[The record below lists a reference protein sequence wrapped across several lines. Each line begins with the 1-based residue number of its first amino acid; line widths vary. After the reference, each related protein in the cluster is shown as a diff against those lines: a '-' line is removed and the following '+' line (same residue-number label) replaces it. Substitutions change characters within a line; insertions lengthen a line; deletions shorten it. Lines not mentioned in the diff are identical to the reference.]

1 MRVEDLFEESFLIVS
16 FCNVGQ
22 VELAAKFFGYPRAI
36 VLGQVCYYDFR
47 AFLDKFGRDAL
58 SESTTPTCDYC
69 NLVFETTWHSEN
81 STETMRRG
89 LFKENAIGI
98 VEDMRKRHA
107 NRVSRIVIAFIH
119 SRRPAQLHFSVR
131 G

>member
-1 MRVEDLFEESFLIVS
+1 MRVEDLFEESFPIAS

-36 VLGQVCYYDFR
+36 VLGQVCYYDLR

-69 NLVFETTWHSEN
+69 NLVFKTTWHSEN

-89 LFKENAIGI
+89 
-98 VEDMRKRHA
+98 VC
-107 NRVSRIVIAFIH
+107 
-119 SRRPAQLHFSVR
+119 SRRMR
-131 G
+131 